1 MTSERSELG
10 EVVAWA
16 SAAFS
21 DYKTLFE
28 HSIGFHN
35 DGLHVLLGVALQ
47 IAVALILKKS
57 LAHWF
62 PWMTVL
68 ALALANEANDLFVER
83 WPSAAMQFGESLKDV
98 FLTVAIPTLLLI
110 LAKWRP
116 ALLIGCPPRQ
126 SAIQVTGQGV
136 SAHSPPA
143 PDRAGPAHTPRPA
156 APSGSAAS
164 E

>member
-1 MTSERSELG
+1 MTAERSELG
-10 EVVAWA
+10 EAVAWA

-47 IAVALILKKS
+47 IAVALIFKKS

-62 PWMTVL
+62 PWITVL
-68 ALALANEANDLFVER
+68 ALAVANEANDLLVER
-83 WPSAAMQFGESLKDV
+83 WPSAAMQLGEGLKDV
-98 FLTVAIPTLLLI
+98 VLTLAVPTLLLI

-116 ALLIGCPPRQ
+116 ALLIGDPPRR
-126 SAIQVTGQGV
+126 SATYAKGHCV
-136 SAHSPPA
+136 SAQSPPA
-143 PDRAGPAHTPRPA
+143 PDHADRADTTQHG
-156 APSGSAAS
+156 
-164 E
+164 